1 MLSVHIK
8 DGVSET
14 PDAAKA
20 VFAQLENISP
30 VFDGLGNLVEGMS
43 IEGQRVATVSIS
55 KFLKARASYYAT
67 MKRLGLD
74 DGPKAA

>member
-8 DGVSET
+8 DGISET

-55 KFLKARASYYAT
+55 KFLKARANYYAT

-74 DGPKAA
+74 DGPKAV